1 LAGATAGEADFP
13 AANAKEPIGC
23 CRLSL
28 PGGSGYGCH
37 FRPRETTLDRFTKLA
52 LVGLL
57 IVIGI
62 VAAQPYI
69 DRYLLSGEPREI
81 TARADLTEAETTTI
95 AIFEQAAPS
104 VVQVVGGAPRGRTPI
119 PGQNGS
125 NMQTGTGFVWD
136 EAGHVVTNHHVVEGA
151 SEVFVRLASGEMARA
166 TPVGTAPRYD
176 LAVLHMADRRRL
188 PPPAQIGTSSDLKV
202 GQSAFA
208 IGNPFGLDQTLTTGV
223 ISALTRRLPT
233 STGREI
239 ANVIQTDASI
249 NPGNS
254 GGPLLDS
261 AGRVIGVNTA
271 IFSPTG
277 TNTGIGFAIP
287 IDTVN
292 RIVPQIIAEGRV
304 PTPGIGISAADE
316 TVSAQLGVQ
325 GVVIVSVVPGSP
337 AEAAGLRGLNAVTG
351 ELGDVIVAVDGETV
365 RRVPE
370 LTEALEEAGV
380 GNEVELT
387 ILRDGSTLSVNL
399 EVEDIG
405 LDPS

>member
-1 LAGATAGEADFP
+1 
-13 AANAKEPIGC
+13 
-23 CRLSL
+23 
-28 PGGSGYGCH
+28 
-37 FRPRETTLDRFTKLA
+37 
-52 LVGLL
+52 
-57 IVIGI
+57 
-62 VAAQPYI
+62 
-69 DRYLLSGEPREI
+69 
-81 TARADLTEAETTTI
+81 
-95 AIFEQAAPS
+95 
-104 VVQVVGGAPRGRTPI
+104 
-119 PGQNGS
+119 
-125 NMQTGTGFVWD
+125 
-136 EAGHVVTNHHVVEGA
+136 
-151 SEVFVRLASGEMARA
+151 
-166 TPVGTAPRYD
+166 
-176 LAVLHMADRRRL
+176 MADRGRL
-188 PPPAQIGTSSDLKV
+188 PPPVQVGSSSDLQV

-292 RIVPQIIAEGRV
+292 RVVPQIIADGRV
-304 PTPGIGISAADE
+304 PTPGIGIVPADE
-316 TVSAQLGVQ
+316 AVSAQMGVR
-325 GVVIVSVVPGSP
+325 GVAVLRVVPDTP
-337 AEAAGLRGLNAVTG
+337 AEAAGLRGVNPVTG
-351 ELGDVIVAVDGETV
+351 ESGDVIVAVDGEIV
-365 RRVPE
+365 HRVPE

-387 ILRDGSTLSVNL
+387 IARDGSTLSVDL